1 MHYLLE
7 CTEFNGEYEY
17 PFRILVETNLAPD
30 EESSNDIRYYAGI

>member
-30 EESSNDIRYYAGI
+30 EALVSE